1 MERVTSIKAAS
12 NCATILPSLPLA
24 DIWQSLIMRRKFLLL
39 ARWRE
44 RLGKLQRLCR
54 QNGD

>member
-1 MERVTSIKAAS
+1 MENVTNIKAAS

-54 QNGD
+54 QNGY